1 MVTDFAC
8 ATVAVPVTSA
18 LMTTKHPIA
27 RYREARGLTV
37 GDLATRIGVS
47 RTTVWRWE
55 NEKRRPDD
63 RLLPIVSK
71 VTGIPIL
78 DLMNLDEAA

>member
-1 MVTDFAC
+1 M
-8 ATVAVPVTSA
+8 
-18 LMTTKHPIA
+18 KHPITA
-27 RYREARGLTV
+27 FREKHSLTV
-37 GDLATRIGVS
+37 GDLAMRLSVS
-47 RTTVWRWE
+47 RQTIWRWE

-71 VTGIPIL
+71 VTGIPIV